1 MGKYAAQ
8 FNSINFSALRNP
20 RRVKWGTNSDE
31 ILCSWVADMDFGIA
45 PAIKSAMEEMIR
57 DEEFG
62 YPAWEID
69 PVISAFE
76 NRMKHHYNWEPIPE
90 RTKVLSD
97 LIQVLQ
103 IVLHHSTK
111 PGDGIAIHVP
121 AYNNFLVN
129 IEEMNRRIVPLQ
141 MEFGEDGW
149 ECDNTNLAARLKAEG
164 VTMIIVINPQNP
176 TGRVFTRKEL
186 EELAD
191 AARELDIPV
200 LSDEIHSDLLFDEH
214 VHLPF
219 ASLSHDAASRTI
231 TTTSATKGFNIAGTR
246 TAVMHIGPDS
256 LWNEISS
263 LPVDYFGAPNTL
275 GKVATAVAW
284 SECDDWLVELNEQL
298 SRNRA
303 IIDEWVTTFDG
314 KVKYHAPEA
323 TYLAWLDLSRT
334 KAGAAPEATEY
345 ILENAK
351 VRLATGSDYTKHT
364 DIDTHSW
371 VRLNFATNEENLRE
385 ILKRVG
391 AVL

>member
-8 FNSINFSALRNP
+8 FKSINLQALRNP
-20 RRVKWGTNSDE
+20 RRVKWGTNESD
-31 ILCSWVADMDFGIA
+31 ILCSWVADMDFGIP
-45 PAIKSAMEEMIR
+45 PAIKRAMEEMLNN
-57 DEEFG
+57 EEFG
-62 YPAWEID
+62 YPVWEID

-76 NRMKHHYNWEPIPE
+76 NRMKNYYHWTPIPE

-97 LIQVLQ
+97 LIQILQ

-141 MEFGEDGW
+141 MDYTESGW
-149 ECDNTNLAARLKAEG
+149 KCDNSGLTARLKAEG
-164 VTMIIVINPQNP
+164 VTMIILINPHNP
-176 TGRVFTRKEL
+176 TGRVFTRKKL

-200 LSDEIHSDLLFDEH
+200 LSDEIHSDLLFNGH
-214 VHLPF
+214 VHIPF
-219 ASLSHDAASRTI
+219 ASLSPDAAARTI

-246 TAVMHIGPDS
+246 TAVMHVGLDT
-256 LWNEISS
+256 LWNEISA
-263 LPVDYFGAPNTL
+263 LPIDYFGAPNTL

-284 SECDDWLVELNEQL
+284 SECDEWLLELNEQL
-298 SRNRA
+298 AKNRA
-303 IIDEWVTTFDG
+303 IIDEWVATFDG

-323 TYLAWLDLSRT
+323 TYLAWLDLSCT
-334 KAGAAPEATEY
+334 KAGATPEATEY

-385 ILKRVG
+385 ILKRIG
-391 AVL
+391 DVL